1 MYTLKVIQKSV
12 DEYLLDDMKKRL
24 MIGLVCTTKLPNLRP
39 SMREVVKMLRDAE
52 PYNVGMQSR
61 DDREKFGKLL
71 F

>member
-1 MYTLKVIQKSV
+1 MIQKSV
-12 DEYLLDDMKKRL
+12 DEYLVDDMKKGL